1 MIILTFHRHLLL
13 TSLLLAS
20 GLVGCH
26 GGYTYTFNDSVVYN
40 PADNRRPNTGLLRDA
55 SLQACLNQYLGG
67 PSAPASLGEIT
78 LLACPASGVESLAGI
93 EILAGLEQLEISDN
107 RVTDLSPLRSLRNL
121 RVLGVRNNSLTDVG
135 MLSDLPLLRF
145 ISLQG
150 NDALPCSQIAALR
163 ERLGNTLGAPLQCG
177 D

>member
-1 MIILTFHRHLLL
+1 MRIPVFPRHFL

-20 GLVGCH
+20 GLMGCQ
-26 GGYTYTFNDSVVYN
+26 GSYTYTFNDSVVYN
-40 PADNRRPNTGLLRDA
+40 PADNRRPNAGLLRDA

-67 PSAPASLGEIT
+67 PSAPASLSEIT

-93 EILAGLEQLEISDN
+93 ESLAGLEQLEISDN
-107 RVTDLSPLRSLRNL
+107 RISDLGPLRSLRNL
-121 RVLGVRNNSLTDVG
+121 RVLGVRNNALHDVG
-135 MLSDLPLLRF
+135 MLGDLPLLRF

-163 ERLGNTLGAPLQCG
+163 ERLGNTLGAPQRCS